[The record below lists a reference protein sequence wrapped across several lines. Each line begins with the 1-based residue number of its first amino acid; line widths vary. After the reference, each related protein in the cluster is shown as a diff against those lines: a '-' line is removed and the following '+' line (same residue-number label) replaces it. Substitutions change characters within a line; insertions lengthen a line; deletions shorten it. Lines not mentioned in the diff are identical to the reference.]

1 MANFQSNN
9 FQGQV
14 GFAIGTGRCGTQ
26 FIARIMQQEQGIAS
40 VHERNPFNETFHRY
54 CKWYNLPVDSEGFL
68 QTKESEIKQDLEN
81 NRFSFEA
88 SAHLSLSVQEL
99 YDRFKAKFLLLVR
112 SPERVVNSYL
122 QKKWY
127 EQPVIRAD
135 PNLAPGHQEYCE
147 SFHHSL
153 GRIIPSGEKFLQWNQ
168 MSRIGKLAWYWNAL
182 NTQVLEQFEGIP
194 ETHWR
199 IEKLEELSYNRYL
212 EIAQFFNFESTIA
225 PETYQAL
232 ALRRPNAKASIPT
245 IATWTPVEI
254 DEFEAEIQP
263 MAKRFDYKYHVS
275 DLPTPVPYS
284 KPTST
289 TPIFKKQETKSKISW
304 LASTALKK
312 LSQTLKLNSNQD

>member
-1 MANFQSNN
+1 MNLKKMANFQSDN
-9 FQGQV
+9 FKEQV
-14 GFAIGTGRCGTQ
+14 GFAIGTGRCGTN
-26 FIARIMQQEQGIAS
+26 FIAKIMQQEQGIAS
-40 VHERNPFNETFHRY
+40 VHERNALNATFHRY
-54 CKWYNLPVDSEGFL
+54 CKWYNLPVDHEGFL
-68 QTKESEIKQDLEN
+68 QTKENEIKQDLEN

-127 EQPVIRAD
+127 EQSVIRAD
-135 PNLAPGHQEYCE
+135 PNLAPGYQEYCE

-153 GRIIPSGEKFLQWNQ
+153 GRIMPSGEKFLQWNQ

-199 IEKLEELSYNRYL
+199 IEKLEDLSYSRYL
-212 EIAQFFNFESTIA
+212 EIAQFFGFESIIA
-225 PETYQAL
+225 QETYEAL

-263 MAKRFDYKYHVS
+263 MAKRLNYEYQVS
-275 DLPTPVPYS
+275 HLPIPVPRS

-289 TPIFKKQETKSKISW
+289 TQINQ

-312 LSQTLKLNSNQD
+312 LGQTLRLNSNQEKQN